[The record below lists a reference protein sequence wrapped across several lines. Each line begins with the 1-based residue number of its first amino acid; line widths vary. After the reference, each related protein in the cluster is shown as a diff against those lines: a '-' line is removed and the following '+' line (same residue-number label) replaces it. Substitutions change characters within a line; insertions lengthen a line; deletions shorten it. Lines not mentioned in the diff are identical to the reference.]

1 MKSIEQMA
9 WEAEQLGMSYGQY
22 VALCESEGGVR
33 RELERRG
40 AAMPDYKSF
49 RARAA
54 AKKRKRAAQPKKTPQ
69 PLRIR
74 ENRPQTEY
82 VRRCA
87 VCGIR
92 FKTVDA
98 ARKYCG
104 IKCAVDARN
113 RQWRERYAERRERE
127 RC

>member
-9 WEAEQLGMSYGQY
+9 WEAEQFGMSYGQY

-54 AKKRKRAAQPKKTPQ
+54 AKKRKRAAPPKK
-69 PLRIR
+69 PLQAFRIY
-74 ENRPQTEY
+74 ENRVQTEH

-104 IKCAVDARN
+104 LKCAGGAR
-113 RQWRERYAERRERE
+113 REQQRARDRERKKGS